1 MALDLL
7 ASLKGEQLDKN
18 TVFGVF
24 QMVWKGNTWSLD
36 IFFLVL
42 NGDVDEAKL
51 CWIMLE
57 WE

>member
-42 NGDVDEAKL
+42 NGDLYVKDK
-51 CWIMLE
+51 
-57 WE
+57 